1 MALDIRSLDIV
12 EPTDL
17 VMHPEELKC
26 ISITHDGVSVSYM
39 HDDAGWYTF
48 GEYTSL
54 IDCSPC
60 NCRNLTPE
68 TVITEIIRA
77 IALSVEEPV
86 ELWLS

>member
-1 MALDIRSLDIV
+1 MALEIHTLNTLN
-12 EPTDL
+12 PTNL
-17 VMHPEELKC
+17 VMHPEELKR

-54 IDCSPC
+54 MDHSPC
-60 NCRNLTPE
+60 KYIDITPE

-86 ELWLS
+86 ELWLY